1 MTKKTPFERYEEF
14 VQKLENEG
22 QKFPVNQHG
31 TVNHAKIAEDS
42 GTRRQWYTES
52 AGKKFGTENKTLNE
66 IMRADIK
73 RIGTDFVAPKDPDE
87 ELSKI
92 ADTRSREA
100 NQLRQM
106 LEQKSKENE
115 QLRSDNLKLR
125 EQVRILENR
134 VSETENSAEE
144 MLDSGRRFVL

>member
-1 MTKKTPFERYEEF
+1 MSKKSPFERYEGY
-14 VQKLENEG
+14 VLELEKTG
-22 QKFPVNQHG
+22 KKFPVNQHG

-52 AGKKFGTENKTLNE
+52 ANKKFGPENKTLNT
-66 IMRADIK
+66 IMKADVK

-92 ADTRSREA
+92 ADNRSREA

-115 QLRSDNLKLR
+115 QLRSDNQKLR
-125 EQVRILENR
+125 EQVRALENR
-134 VSETENSAEE
+134 ASEAESSAEE
-144 MLDSGRRFVL
+144 MLDSGRRFLL